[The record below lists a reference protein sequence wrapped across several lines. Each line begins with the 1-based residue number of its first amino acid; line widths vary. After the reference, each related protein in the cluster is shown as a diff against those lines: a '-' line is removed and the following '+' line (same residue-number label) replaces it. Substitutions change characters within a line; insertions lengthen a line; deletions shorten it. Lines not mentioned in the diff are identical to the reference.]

1 MQSVNAVIVNSS
13 RLRALSDTLPDTE
26 TQIRAGD
33 SSKHDTTWKDAALLG
48 NDKFLFIS
56 SGFGTGSMEP
66 KCTGGDLFRLE
77 IVLTVGAGSHQ
88 MNRLT
93 C

>member
-1 MQSVNAVIVNSS
+1 MNSS
-13 RLRALSDTLPDTE
+13 RLCALSDSLPDTE

-33 SSKHDTTWKDAALLG
+33 SSQHDTTWKDAALSG

-56 SGFGTGSMEP
+56 SEEHSFGTGSMEQ
-66 KCTGGDLFRLE
+66 KCTVGDLFRLE
-77 IVLTVGAGSHQ
+77 IVLTVGADLHQ
-88 MNRLT
+88 MDRLT